1 MSKLENQIIEQLSE
15 PRYRPVNSGA
25 LAKKLRISKKGMAK
39 YRTAIE
45 SLISAGKIREGKKGR
60 LQLKAGAGFVTGVVK
75 KISSGAAFVIPGEK
89 SAETKDQDVYVSSRD
104 LRDAQTGDEVL
115 LRLTSRRRSGGQRC
129 GRIEKILERASNVFV
144 GTYLEAQGQGFVR
157 VDGTTFNTDIH
168 VGDPGA
174 KGARPDDK
182 VVIEML
188 RFPSANRYGEGVLTE
203 VLGHRG
209 DPSVDTMTVV
219 HSLGIPHDF
228 SEAVLDDARLQAE
241 HFDDTDFQDRL
252 DLTKETIVTI
262 DPATARDFDD
272 AISLRKDK
280 RGHWQLGVHIADV
293 AHFVPPGGPL
303 DRSAVERGTSV
314 YLPRHVIPMLTE
326 VIRNGLASLQEGK
339 VRYTKSVFI
348 EFDAKGN
355 PQGAE
360 VANTVI
366 KVSRRFAYEEVM
378 PVIDQPQKYKGKVAA
393 KIIQLLQKM
402 HELSMMLRRK
412 RFADGALQMGIPEV
426 EIDFDKDGNVTGAHE
441 RHHDESHEIIEE
453 FMLAANIAVAQI
465 LTARDIPYLRRA
477 HGTPD
482 DLRLKGFQEFCS
494 GLGYDLEKYQSRK
507 EIQELINSVKGKPEE
522 RAINFALLRT
532 MKQAE
537 YSPDDFRHYAL
548 NEDHY
553 CHFTSPIR
561 RYPDLTIHRIVGE
574 LARGKKPKLAGMSEL
589 VQLGKNCS
597 TTERRA
603 EKAER
608 ELKRIKL
615 LRYLED
621 KVGDEI
627 DAFITGV
634 ESFGIFCQGIKVP
647 AEGLVH
653 ISSLTDDFYTYNQS
667 ARTLSGD
674 RSGTEYRL
682 GDAIRVMI
690 ANVDV
695 DRRQLDLRIVG
706 SPGAAANKTS
716 KRRKSAG
723 KKPSR
728 KTPGGRNSTSA
739 ERKPSGAKKKKN
751 SQRRKRR

>member
-1 MSKLENQIIEQLSE
+1 M
-15 PRYRPVNSGA
+15 
-25 LAKKLRISKKGMAK
+25 
-39 YRTAIE
+39 
-45 SLISAGKIREGKKGR
+45 
-60 LQLKAGAGFVTGVVK
+60 
-75 KISSGAAFVIPGEK
+75 
-89 SAETKDQDVYVSSRD
+89 
-104 LRDAQTGDEVL
+104 
-115 LRLTSRRRSGGQRC
+115 
-129 GRIEKILERASNVFV
+129 
-144 GTYLEAQGQGFVR
+144 
-157 VDGTTFNTDIH
+157 
-168 VGDPGA
+168 
-174 KGARPDDK
+174 
-182 VVIEML
+182 
-188 RFPSANRYGEGVLTE
+188 
-203 VLGHRG
+203 
-209 DPSVDTMTVV
+209 
-219 HSLGIPHDF
+219 
-228 SEAVLDDARLQAE
+228 
-241 HFDDTDFQDRL
+241 
-252 DLTKETIVTI
+252 
-262 DPATARDFDD
+262 
-272 AISLRKDK
+272 
-280 RGHWQLGVHIADV
+280 
-293 AHFVPPGGPL
+293 
-303 DRSAVERGTSV
+303 
-314 YLPRHVIPMLTE
+314 
-326 VIRNGLASLQEGK
+326 
-339 VRYTKSVFI
+339 
-348 EFDAKGN
+348 
-355 PQGAE
+355 
-360 VANTVI
+360 
-366 KVSRRFAYEEVM
+366 
-378 PVIDQPQKYKGKVAA
+378 
-393 KIIQLLQKM
+393 
-402 HELSMMLRRK
+402 
-412 RFADGALQMGIPEV
+412 
-426 EIDFDKDGNVTGAHE
+426 
-441 RHHDESHEIIEE
+441 
-453 FMLAANIAVAQI
+453 
-465 LTARDIPYLRRA
+465 
-477 HGTPD
+477 
-482 DLRLKGFQEFCS
+482 
-494 GLGYDLEKYQSRK
+494 
-507 EIQELINSVKGKPEE
+507 KGKPEE

-537 YSPDDFRHYAL
+537 YSQDDFRHYAL